1 MNLFEVFIK
10 IGANTSESDKAIK
23 DTGAKTKEL
32 GEKVKSGLKT
42 VAKVSAATMG
52 AMAAGVS
59 KVVKDATA
67 AYADYEQLVGGVE
80 TLFKQS
86 SNTILQY
93 ADNAYKTAGLSA
105 NQYMDTVT
113 SFSASL
119 LQSLGG
125 DTEKAAKQADKAI
138 TDMADN
144 SAKFGTDIQSIQYA
158 YQGFAK
164 QNFTML
170 DNLKLGYGG
179 TKEEM
184 QRLLSDAEK
193 LTGKK
198 FDLSSYSDIVE
209 AIHAVQT
216 EMGITGTTAKEAA
229 TTIQGSVSSAKSAW
243 QNLLVGI
250 ADDNQDFGK
259 LVDNFVESV
268 ATAAGNILPRVEQSL
283 TGIGKLVDELA
294 PVIIAKLPD
303 LVDKVLP
310 GLLNAAVDAVN
321 ALAQSIPNLLTSLL
335 NAVIAFITDDSL
347 PELVAQVIDTATQAV
362 LALANT
368 LSDPASL
375 NAMVESAL
383 DLILALVHGL
393 VDAIPQLIAAVPQ
406 LVGAI
411 TATIITE
418 LPNIIAAAVEIM
430 VALIHGLMEALPQL
444 MAYVPN
450 VIVAITN
457 GLLNNLGT
465 LISGGVRLLLAIAQ
479 GMIQA
484 IPDMVAMIPR
494 IIASIVDTFRSYN
507 WGSIGKNI
515 VAGMKQGVSNAWQ
528 NFKDWFRNLFGDLT
542 NIAKKILG
550 IASPSKV
557 FKKIGQFTTEGLA
570 IGIEQ
575 GGKDAFSAIKDVSQ
589 GVIDNYGASV
599 SSGFGVSVGTAKGVS
614 LTLNIDTFNNYT
626 QEDIKSLAERLSEML
641 ANAAERKA
649 GAYA

>member
-1 MNLFEVFIK
+1 M
-10 IGANTSESDKAIK
+10 
-23 DTGAKTKEL
+23 
-32 GEKVKSGLKT
+32 
-42 VAKVSAATMG
+42 
-52 AMAAGVS
+52 
-59 KVVKDATA
+59 
-67 AYADYEQLVGGVE
+67 
-80 TLFKQS
+80 
-86 SNTILQY
+86 
-93 ADNAYKTAGLSA
+93 
-105 NQYMDTVT
+105 
-113 SFSASL
+113 
-119 LQSLGG
+119 
-125 DTEKAAKQADKAI
+125 
-138 TDMADN
+138 
-144 SAKFGTDIQSIQYA
+144 
-158 YQGFAK
+158 
-164 QNFTML
+164 
-170 DNLKLGYGG
+170 YGG

-184 QRLLSDAEK
+184 ERLLRDAEK

-198 FDLSSYSDIVE
+198 FDISSYSDIVE

-259 LVDNFVESV
+259 LVDNFVDSV

-283 TGIGKLVDELA
+283 TGIVQLVDKLA
-294 PVIIAKLPD
+294 PVLIAKIPD
-303 LVDKVLP
+303 VVNTVLP
-310 GLLNAAVDAVN
+310 GLLDAAA
-321 ALAQSIPNLLTSLL
+321 NLVGS
-335 NAVIAFITDDSL
+335 
-347 PELVAQVIDTATQAV
+347 VIDAIPALISGLLPTLLSALSGIISKLMEAATQAV
-362 LALANT
+362 LALAQT

-375 NAMVESAL
+375 NAMIESAL
-383 DLILALVHGL
+383 NLVLALVHGL
-393 VDAIPQLIAAVPQ
+393 LDAIPQLIAAVPQ

-418 LPNIIAAAVEIM
+418 LPNIMAAAVEIM
-430 VALIHGLMEALPQL
+430 VALIHGLMEALPEL

-450 VIVAITN
+450 VIIAITN

-465 LISGGVRLLLAIAQ
+465 LISGGVHLLLAIAK

-507 WGSIGKNI
+507 WSSIGKNI
-515 VAGMKQGVSNAWQ
+515 VAGMKQGVANAWK
-528 NFKDWFRNLFGDLT
+528 NFREWFKNLFGDLT

-599 SSGFGVSVGTAKGVS
+599 SAGFGVSVGTSSAKGVS

-626 QEDIKSLAERLSEML
+626 QEDIKSLVERLSEML

>member
-1 MNLFEVFIK
+1 M
-10 IGANTSESDKAIK
+10 
-23 DTGAKTKEL
+23 
-32 GEKVKSGLKT
+32 
-42 VAKVSAATMG
+42 
-52 AMAAGVS
+52 
-59 KVVKDATA
+59 
-67 AYADYEQLVGGVE
+67 
-80 TLFKQS
+80 
-86 SNTILQY
+86 
-93 ADNAYKTAGLSA
+93 
-105 NQYMDTVT
+105 
-113 SFSASL
+113 
-119 LQSLGG
+119 
-125 DTEKAAKQADKAI
+125 
-138 TDMADN
+138 
-144 SAKFGTDIQSIQYA
+144 
-158 YQGFAK
+158 
-164 QNFTML
+164 
-170 DNLKLGYGG
+170 YGG

-216 EMGITGTTAKEAA
+216 EMGITGTTAKEAEK
-229 TTIQGSVSSAKSAW
+229 TIQGSLSSAKSAW

-259 LVDNFVESV
+259 LVDNFVDSV

-283 TGIGKLVDELA
+283 TGIVQLVDKLA
-294 PVIIAKLPD
+294 PVLIEKIPD
-303 LVDKVLP
+303 VINKVLP
-310 GLLNAAVDAVN
+310 GLLDAAANLVSSVIDALPALISGLLPTLLSALSGIVSKLMEAGTQAIL
-321 ALAQSIPNLLTSLL
+321 ALAQI
-335 NAVIAFITDDSL
+335 
-347 PELVAQVIDTATQAV
+347 
-362 LALANT
+362 

-375 NAMVESAL
+375 NAMIESAL
-383 DLILALVHGL
+383 DLVLALVHGL
-393 VDAIPQLIAAVPQ
+393 LDAVPQLIAAVPQ
-406 LVGAI
+406 LIGAI

-418 LPNIIAAAVEIM
+418 LPNIIAAAVEIV
-430 VALIHGLMEALPQL
+430 VALIHGLMEALPEL

-450 VIVAITN
+450 LIIAITN

-465 LISGGVRLLLAIAQ
+465 LISGGVQLLLAIAK

-507 WGSIGKNI
+507 WNSIGKNI
-515 VAGMKQGVSNAWQ
+515 VAGMKQGVANAWK
-528 NFKDWFRNLFGDLT
+528 NFREWFRNLFGDLT

-599 SSGFGVSVGTAKGVS
+599 SAGFGVSVGASKGVS

>member
-1 MNLFEVFIK
+1 M
-10 IGANTSESDKAIK
+10 
-23 DTGAKTKEL
+23 
-32 GEKVKSGLKT
+32 
-42 VAKVSAATMG
+42 
-52 AMAAGVS
+52 
-59 KVVKDATA
+59 
-67 AYADYEQLVGGVE
+67 
-80 TLFKQS
+80 
-86 SNTILQY
+86 
-93 ADNAYKTAGLSA
+93 
-105 NQYMDTVT
+105 
-113 SFSASL
+113 
-119 LQSLGG
+119 
-125 DTEKAAKQADKAI
+125 
-138 TDMADN
+138 
-144 SAKFGTDIQSIQYA
+144 
-158 YQGFAK
+158 
-164 QNFTML
+164 
-170 DNLKLGYGG
+170 YGG

-216 EMGITGTTAKEAA
+216 EMGITGTTAKEASA
-229 TTIQGSVSSAKSAW
+229 TIQGSLSSAKSAW

-283 TGIGKLVDELA
+283 TGVVNLVDKLA
-294 PVIIAKLPD
+294 PVLIAKIPD
-303 LVDKVLP
+303 VVNKVLP
-310 GLLNAAVDAVN
+310 GLLDAAA
-321 ALAQSIPNLLTSLL
+321 NLVS
-335 NAVIAFITDDSL
+335 S
-347 PELVAQVIDTATQAV
+347 VIDAIPALISGLLPTLLSALSGIASKLIEAATQAV
-362 LALANT
+362 LALAQT

-375 NAMVESAL
+375 NAMIESAL
-383 DLILALVHGL
+383 ELVLALVHGL
-393 VDAIPQLIAAVPQ
+393 LDAIPQLIAAVPQ

-430 VALIHGLMEALPQL
+430 FALIHGLMEALPEL
-444 MAYVPN
+444 IAYVPN
-450 VIVAITN
+450 LIIAITN

-465 LISGGVRLLLAIAQ
+465 LISGGVQLLLAVAQ

-507 WGSIGKNI
+507 WSSIGKNI
-515 VAGMKQGVSNAWQ
+515 VAGMKQGVANAWK
-528 NFKDWFRNLFGDLT
+528 NFKEWFKNLFGDLT

-599 SSGFGVSVGTAKGVS
+599 SAGFGVSVGASKGVS

-641 ANAAERKA
+641 ANVAERKA

>member
-1 MNLFEVFIK
+1 M
-10 IGANTSESDKAIK
+10 ANI
-23 DTGAKTKEL
+23 
-32 GEKVKSGLKT
+32 
-42 VAKVSAATMG
+42 M
-52 AMAAGVS
+52 
-59 KVVKDATA
+59 
-67 AYADYEQLVGGVE
+67 
-80 TLFKQS
+80 
-86 SNTILQY
+86 
-93 ADNAYKTAGLSA
+93 
-105 NQYMDTVT
+105 
-113 SFSASL
+113 
-119 LQSLGG
+119 
-125 DTEKAAKQADKAI
+125 
-138 TDMADN
+138 
-144 SAKFGTDIQSIQYA
+144 
-158 YQGFAK
+158 
-164 QNFTML
+164 
-170 DNLKLGYGG
+170 YGG

-184 QRLLSDAEK
+184 QRLLKDAEK

-198 FDLSSYSDIVE
+198 YDISSYSDIVE

-216 EMGITGTTAKEAA
+216 EMGITGTTAKEASM
-229 TTIQGSVSSAKSAW
+229 TIQGSVSSAKSAW

-321 ALAQSIPNLLTSLL
+321 AVAQSIPSLLTSLL

-347 PELVAQVIDTATQAV
+347 PELVAQMIDAATQAV
-362 LALANT
+362 LALVKT

-393 VDAIPQLIAAVPQ
+393 LDAIPQLIAAVPQ

-418 LPNIIAAAVEIM
+418 LPNIMAAAVEIM
-430 VALIHGLMEALPQL
+430 VALIHGLMEALPEL

-450 VIVAITN
+450 IIMSITN

-465 LISGGVRLLLAIAQ
+465 LISGGVQLLLAVAK

-507 WGSIGKNI
+507 WSSIGKNI
-515 VAGMKQGVSNAWQ
+515 VAGMKQGVANAWK
-528 NFKDWFRNLFGDLT
+528 NFREWFKNLFGDLT
-542 NIAKKILG
+542 YIAKKILG

-557 FKKIGQFTTEGLA
+557 FKKIGKFTTEGLA

-575 GGKDAFSAIKDVSQ
+575 GGKDAFSAIRDVSQ

-599 SSGFGVSVGTAKGVS
+599 SAGFGVSVGATRGVS

>member
-1 MNLFEVFIK
+1 M
-10 IGANTSESDKAIK
+10 
-23 DTGAKTKEL
+23 
-32 GEKVKSGLKT
+32 
-42 VAKVSAATMG
+42 
-52 AMAAGVS
+52 
-59 KVVKDATA
+59 
-67 AYADYEQLVGGVE
+67 
-80 TLFKQS
+80 
-86 SNTILQY
+86 
-93 ADNAYKTAGLSA
+93 
-105 NQYMDTVT
+105 
-113 SFSASL
+113 
-119 LQSLGG
+119 
-125 DTEKAAKQADKAI
+125 
-138 TDMADN
+138 
-144 SAKFGTDIQSIQYA
+144 
-158 YQGFAK
+158 
-164 QNFTML
+164 
-170 DNLKLGYGG
+170 YGG

-184 QRLLSDAEK
+184 QRLLKDAEK

-216 EMGITGTTAKEAA
+216 EMGITGTTAKEAS

-259 LVDNFVESV
+259 LVDNFVGSV

-283 TGIGKLVDELA
+283 TGIVKLVDELA
-294 PVIIAKLPD
+294 PVLIAKLPD
-303 LVDKVLP
+303 VVNKVLP
-310 GLLNAAVDAVN
+310 GLLDAAA
-321 ALAQSIPNLLTSLL
+321 NLVGS
-335 NAVIAFITDDSL
+335 
-347 PELVAQVIDTATQAV
+347 VIDAIPALISGLLPTLLSALSSVTEKLLDSAVQAV
-362 LALANT
+362 LAIAQT

-375 NAMVESAL
+375 NAMIESAL
-383 DLILALVHGL
+383 DLVLALVNGL
-393 VDAIPQLIAAVPQ
+393 MDAIPQLIAAVPQ

-418 LPNIIAAAVEIM
+418 LPNIMAAAVEIM

-450 VIVAITN
+450 LIIAITN

-465 LISGGVRLLLAIAQ
+465 LISGGVQLLLAIAK

-507 WGSIGKNI
+507 WSSIGKNI
-515 VAGMKQGVSNAWQ
+515 VAGMKQGVANAWK
-528 NFKDWFRNLFGDLT
+528 NFREWFKNLFGDLT

-599 SSGFGVSVGTAKGVS
+599 SAGFGVSVGASASKGVS

>member
-1 MNLFEVFIK
+1 
-10 IGANTSESDKAIK
+10 
-23 DTGAKTKEL
+23 
-32 GEKVKSGLKT
+32 
-42 VAKVSAATMG
+42 
-52 AMAAGVS
+52 
-59 KVVKDATA
+59 
-67 AYADYEQLVGGVE
+67 
-80 TLFKQS
+80 
-86 SNTILQY
+86 
-93 ADNAYKTAGLSA
+93 
-105 NQYMDTVT
+105 
-113 SFSASL
+113 
-119 LQSLGG
+119 
-125 DTEKAAKQADKAI
+125 
-138 TDMADN
+138 
-144 SAKFGTDIQSIQYA
+144 
-158 YQGFAK
+158 
-164 QNFTML
+164 
-170 DNLKLGYGG
+170 
-179 TKEEM
+179 M

-216 EMGITGTTAKEAA
+216 EMSITGTTAKEAA

-259 LVDNFVESV
+259 LVDNFVDSV

-283 TGIGKLVDELA
+283 TGIVQLVDKLA

-303 LVDKVLP
+303 VVNKVLP
-310 GLLNAAVDAVN
+310 GLFDAA
-321 ALAQSIPNLLTSLL
+321 SNLLSG
-335 NAVIAFITDDSL
+335 
-347 PELVAQVIDTATQAV
+347 VIDVLPALINGIIPPLLSALSSVTEKLLESAVQAV
-362 LALANT
+362 LAIAQT

-375 NAMVESAL
+375 NAMIESAL
-383 DLILALVHGL
+383 NLVLALVQGL
-393 VDAIPQLIAAVPQ
+393 MDAIPQLIAAVPQ

-418 LPNIIAAAVEIM
+418 LPNIIAAAVEIV
-430 VALIHGLMEALPQL
+430 VALIHGLMEALPEL

-450 VIVAITN
+450 LIIAITN

-465 LISGGVRLLLAIAQ
+465 LISGGVQLLLAIAK

-507 WGSIGKNI
+507 WSSIGKNI
-515 VAGMKQGVSNAWQ
+515 VAGMKQGVANAWK
-528 NFKDWFRNLFGDLT
+528 NFREWFKNLFGDLT

-557 FKKIGQFTTEGLA
+557 FKKIGLFTTEGLA

-599 SSGFGVSVGTAKGVS
+599 SSGFGVSVGTSASKGVS

>member
-1 MNLFEVFIK
+1 M
-10 IGANTSESDKAIK
+10 
-23 DTGAKTKEL
+23 
-32 GEKVKSGLKT
+32 
-42 VAKVSAATMG
+42 
-52 AMAAGVS
+52 
-59 KVVKDATA
+59 
-67 AYADYEQLVGGVE
+67 
-80 TLFKQS
+80 
-86 SNTILQY
+86 
-93 ADNAYKTAGLSA
+93 
-105 NQYMDTVT
+105 
-113 SFSASL
+113 
-119 LQSLGG
+119 
-125 DTEKAAKQADKAI
+125 
-138 TDMADN
+138 
-144 SAKFGTDIQSIQYA
+144 
-158 YQGFAK
+158 
-164 QNFTML
+164 
-170 DNLKLGYGG
+170 YGG

-216 EMGITGTTAKEAA
+216 EMGITGTTAKEAS

-283 TGIGKLVDELA
+283 TGIVKLVDKLA
-294 PVIIAKLPD
+294 PVIIEKLPD
-303 LVDKVLP
+303 LINKVLP
-310 GLLNAAVDAVN
+310 GLLDAAA
-321 ALAQSIPNLLTSLL
+321 NLVGS
-335 NAVIAFITDDSL
+335 
-347 PELVAQVIDTATQAV
+347 VIDAIPALISGLLPTLLSALSGIVSKLMEAGTQAV
-362 LALANT
+362 LALAQT

-375 NAMVESAL
+375 NAMIESAL
-383 DLILALVHGL
+383 DLVLALVHGL
-393 VDAIPQLIAAVPQ
+393 MDAIPQLIAAAPQ

-418 LPNIIAAAVEIM
+418 LPNIMAAAVEIM

-450 VIVAITN
+450 LIIAITN

-465 LISGGVRLLLAIAQ
+465 LISGGVQLLLAVAQ

-507 WGSIGKNI
+507 WSSIGKNI
-515 VAGMKQGVSNAWQ
+515 VAGMKQGVANAWK
-528 NFKDWFRNLFGDLT
+528 NFREWFKNLFGDLT

-599 SSGFGVSVGTAKGVS
+599 SAGFGVSVGTSSAKGVS

>member
-10 IGANTSESDKAIK
+10 IGADTSESDKAIK

-52 AMAAGVS
+52 TMAAGVA

-86 SNTILQY
+86 SDTVLQY

-105 NQYMDTVT
+105 NQYMETVT

-125 DTEKAAKQADKAI
+125 DTAKAAKQADKAI

-144 SAKFGTDIQSIQYA
+144 SNKLGTDIQSIQYA

-283 TGIGKLVDELA
+283 TGIVKLVDKLA
-294 PVIIAKLPD
+294 PVLIAKLPE
-303 LVDKVLP
+303 VINTVLP
-310 GLLNAAVDAVN
+310 GLLDAAA
-321 ALAQSIPNLLTSLL
+321 NLVGS
-335 NAVIAFITDDSL
+335 
-347 PELVAQVIDTATQAV
+347 VIDALPALISGLLPTLLSALSSVTEKLLESAVQAV
-362 LALANT
+362 LAIAQT

-375 NAMVESAL
+375 NAMIESAL
-383 DLILALVHGL
+383 DLVLALVHGL
-393 VDAIPQLIAAVPQ
+393 LDAIPQLIAAVPQ

-418 LPNIIAAAVEIM
+418 LPNIMAAAVEIM
-430 VALIHGLMEALPQL
+430 VALIHGLMEALPEL

-450 VIVAITN
+450 IIISITN

-465 LISGGVRLLLAIAQ
+465 LISGGVQLLLAIAK

-507 WGSIGKNI
+507 WSSIGKNI
-515 VAGMKQGVSNAWQ
+515 VAGMKQGVANAWK
-528 NFKDWFRNLFGDLT
+528 NFREWFKNLFGDLT

-599 SSGFGVSVGTAKGVS
+599 SAGFGVSVGASKGVS

>member
-1 MNLFEVFIK
+1 M
-10 IGANTSESDKAIK
+10 
-23 DTGAKTKEL
+23 
-32 GEKVKSGLKT
+32 
-42 VAKVSAATMG
+42 
-52 AMAAGVS
+52 
-59 KVVKDATA
+59 
-67 AYADYEQLVGGVE
+67 
-80 TLFKQS
+80 
-86 SNTILQY
+86 
-93 ADNAYKTAGLSA
+93 
-105 NQYMDTVT
+105 
-113 SFSASL
+113 
-119 LQSLGG
+119 
-125 DTEKAAKQADKAI
+125 
-138 TDMADN
+138 
-144 SAKFGTDIQSIQYA
+144 
-158 YQGFAK
+158 
-164 QNFTML
+164 
-170 DNLKLGYGG
+170 KLGYGG

-216 EMGITGTTAKEAA
+216 EMGITGTTAKEAS

-283 TGIGKLVDELA
+283 TGIVKLVDKLA
-294 PVIIAKLPD
+294 PVLIAKLPD
-303 LVDKVLP
+303 VINTVLP
-310 GLLNAAVDAVN
+310 GLLDAAA
-321 ALAQSIPNLLTSLL
+321 NLVS
-335 NAVIAFITDDSL
+335 S
-347 PELVAQVIDTATQAV
+347 VIDALPALISGLLPTLLSALSGIASKLMEAATQAV
-362 LALANT
+362 LALAQT

-375 NAMVESAL
+375 NAMIESAL
-383 DLILALVHGL
+383 DLVLALVHGL
-393 VDAIPQLIAAVPQ
+393 LYAIPQLIAAVPQ

-450 VIVAITN
+450 VIIAITN

-465 LISGGVRLLLAIAQ
+465 LISGGVQLLLAIAK

-484 IPDMVAMIPR
+484 IPDMVAMIPKV
-494 IIASIVDTFRSYN
+494 IASIVDTFRSYN
-507 WGSIGKNI
+507 WSSIGKNI
-515 VAGMKQGVSNAWQ
+515 VAGMKQGVANAWK
-528 NFKDWFRNLFGDLT
+528 NFREWFKNLFGDLT

-599 SSGFGVSVGTAKGVS
+599 SSGFGVSVGTSKGVS

>member
-10 IGANTSESDKAIK
+10 IGADTSESDKAIK

-52 AMAAGVS
+52 TMAAGVA

-86 SNTILQY
+86 SDTVLQY

-105 NQYMDTVT
+105 NQYMETVT

-125 DTEKAAKQADKAI
+125 DTAKAAKQADKAI

-144 SAKFGTDIQSIQYA
+144 ANKMGTDIQSIQYA

-283 TGIGKLVDELA
+283 TGIVKLVDKLA
-294 PVIIAKLPD
+294 PVLIAKLPE
-303 LVDKVLP
+303 VINTVLP
-310 GLLNAAVDAVN
+310 GLLDAAA
-321 ALAQSIPNLLTSLL
+321 NLVGS
-335 NAVIAFITDDSL
+335 
-347 PELVAQVIDTATQAV
+347 VIDALPALISGLLPTLLSALSSVTEKLLESAVQAV
-362 LALANT
+362 LAIAQT

-375 NAMVESAL
+375 NAMIESAL
-383 DLILALVHGL
+383 DLVLALVHGL
-393 VDAIPQLIAAVPQ
+393 LDAIPQLIAAVPQ

-418 LPNIIAAAVEIM
+418 LPNIMAAAVEIM
-430 VALIHGLMEALPQL
+430 VALIHGLMEALPEL

-450 VIVAITN
+450 IIISITN

-465 LISGGVRLLLAIAQ
+465 LISGGVQLLLAIAK

-507 WGSIGKNI
+507 WSSIGKNI
-515 VAGMKQGVSNAWQ
+515 VAGMKQGVANAWK
-528 NFKDWFRNLFGDLT
+528 NFREWFKNLFGDLT

-599 SSGFGVSVGTAKGVS
+599 SAGFGVSVGASKGVS

>member
-1 MNLFEVFIK
+1 M
-10 IGANTSESDKAIK
+10 
-23 DTGAKTKEL
+23 
-32 GEKVKSGLKT
+32 
-42 VAKVSAATMG
+42 
-52 AMAAGVS
+52 
-59 KVVKDATA
+59 
-67 AYADYEQLVGGVE
+67 
-80 TLFKQS
+80 
-86 SNTILQY
+86 
-93 ADNAYKTAGLSA
+93 
-105 NQYMDTVT
+105 
-113 SFSASL
+113 
-119 LQSLGG
+119 
-125 DTEKAAKQADKAI
+125 
-138 TDMADN
+138 
-144 SAKFGTDIQSIQYA
+144 GTDIQSIQYA

-170 DNLKLGYGG
+170 DNLKLGFGG

-184 QRLLSDAEK
+184 QRLLSEAEK

-198 FDLSSYSDIVE
+198 FDISSYSDIVE

-259 LVDNFVESV
+259 LVDNFVDSV

-283 TGIGKLVDELA
+283 TGIVQLVDKLA
-294 PVIIAKLPD
+294 PVLIAKLPD
-303 LVDKVLP
+303 VINKVLP
-310 GLLNAAVDAVN
+310 GLLDAAA
-321 ALAQSIPNLLTSLL
+321 NLVS
-335 NAVIAFITDDSL
+335 S
-347 PELVAQVIDTATQAV
+347 VIDALPALISGLLPTLLSALSGIVSKLMEAATQAV
-362 LALANT
+362 LALAQT

-375 NAMVESAL
+375 NAMIESAL
-383 DLILALVHGL
+383 DLVLALVHGL
-393 VDAIPQLIAAVPQ
+393 LDAVPQLIAAVPQ

-418 LPNIIAAAVEIM
+418 LPNIMAAAVEIM
-430 VALIHGLMEALPQL
+430 VALIHGLMEALPEL

-450 VIVAITN
+450 VIIAITN

-465 LISGGVRLLLAIAQ
+465 LISGGVQLLLAIAK

-507 WGSIGKNI
+507 WSSIGKNI
-515 VAGMKQGVSNAWQ
+515 VAGMKQGVANAWK
-528 NFKDWFRNLFGDLT
+528 NFREWFRNLFGDLT

-599 SSGFGVSVGTAKGVS
+599 SAGFGVSVGASKGVS

>member
-1 MNLFEVFIK
+1 M
-10 IGANTSESDKAIK
+10 
-23 DTGAKTKEL
+23 
-32 GEKVKSGLKT
+32 
-42 VAKVSAATMG
+42 
-52 AMAAGVS
+52 
-59 KVVKDATA
+59 
-67 AYADYEQLVGGVE
+67 
-80 TLFKQS
+80 
-86 SNTILQY
+86 
-93 ADNAYKTAGLSA
+93 
-105 NQYMDTVT
+105 
-113 SFSASL
+113 
-119 LQSLGG
+119 
-125 DTEKAAKQADKAI
+125 
-138 TDMADN
+138 
-144 SAKFGTDIQSIQYA
+144 GTDIQSIQYA

-216 EMGITGTTAKEAA
+216 EMGITGTTANEAA

-283 TGIGKLVDELA
+283 TGIVKLVDELA
-294 PVIIAKLPD
+294 PVLIAKLPD
-303 LVDKVLP
+303 VINKVLP
-310 GLLNAAVDAVN
+310 GLLDAAA
-321 ALAQSIPNLLTSLL
+321 NLVGS
-335 NAVIAFITDDSL
+335 
-347 PELVAQVIDTATQAV
+347 VIDALPALISGLLPTLLSALSGIVSKLTEAATQAV
-362 LALANT
+362 LALAQT

-375 NAMVESAL
+375 NAMIESAL
-383 DLILALVHGL
+383 DLVLALVHGL
-393 VDAIPQLIAAVPQ
+393 LDAIPQLIAAVPQ

-430 VALIHGLMEALPQL
+430 VALIHGLMEALPEL

-450 VIVAITN
+450 IIISITN

-465 LISGGVRLLLAIAQ
+465 LISGGVQLLLSIAQ

-507 WGSIGKNI
+507 WSSIGKNI
-515 VAGMKQGVSNAWQ
+515 VAGMKQGVANAWK
-528 NFKDWFRNLFGDLT
+528 NFREWFKNLFGDLT

-599 SSGFGVSVGTAKGVS
+599 SAGFGVSVGASKGVS

>member
-1 MNLFEVFIK
+1 M
-10 IGANTSESDKAIK
+10 ANI
-23 DTGAKTKEL
+23 
-32 GEKVKSGLKT
+32 
-42 VAKVSAATMG
+42 M
-52 AMAAGVS
+52 
-59 KVVKDATA
+59 
-67 AYADYEQLVGGVE
+67 
-80 TLFKQS
+80 
-86 SNTILQY
+86 
-93 ADNAYKTAGLSA
+93 
-105 NQYMDTVT
+105 
-113 SFSASL
+113 
-119 LQSLGG
+119 
-125 DTEKAAKQADKAI
+125 
-138 TDMADN
+138 
-144 SAKFGTDIQSIQYA
+144 
-158 YQGFAK
+158 
-164 QNFTML
+164 
-170 DNLKLGYGG
+170 YGG

-198 FDLSSYSDIVE
+198 FDISSYSDIVE

-283 TGIGKLVDELA
+283 TGIVKLVDELA
-294 PVIIAKLPD
+294 PVLIAKIPD
-303 LVDKVLP
+303 VVNQVLP
-310 GLLNAAVDAVN
+310 GLLDAAANLVSSVIYALPALISGLLPTLLSALSSVTEKLLESAV
-321 ALAQSIPNLLTSLL
+321 
-335 NAVIAFITDDSL
+335 
-347 PELVAQVIDTATQAV
+347 QAV
-362 LALANT
+362 LAIAET

-375 NAMVESAL
+375 NAMIESAL
-383 DLILALVHGL
+383 DLVLALVHGL
-393 VDAIPQLIAAVPQ
+393 LDAIPQLIAAVPQ

-418 LPNIIAAAVEIM
+418 LPNIMAAAVEIM
-430 VALIHGLMEALPQL
+430 VALIHGLMEALPEL

-450 VIVAITN
+450 LIIAITN

-465 LISGGVRLLLAIAQ
+465 LISGGVQLLLAVAQ

-507 WGSIGKNI
+507 WSSIGKNI
-515 VAGMKQGVSNAWQ
+515 VAGMKQGVANAWK
-528 NFKDWFRNLFGDLT
+528 NFREWFRNLFGDLT

-599 SSGFGVSVGTAKGVS
+599 SSGFGVSVGTSSAKGVS

>member
-1 MNLFEVFIK
+1 M
-10 IGANTSESDKAIK
+10 
-23 DTGAKTKEL
+23 
-32 GEKVKSGLKT
+32 
-42 VAKVSAATMG
+42 
-52 AMAAGVS
+52 
-59 KVVKDATA
+59 
-67 AYADYEQLVGGVE
+67 
-80 TLFKQS
+80 
-86 SNTILQY
+86 
-93 ADNAYKTAGLSA
+93 
-105 NQYMDTVT
+105 
-113 SFSASL
+113 
-119 LQSLGG
+119 
-125 DTEKAAKQADKAI
+125 
-138 TDMADN
+138 
-144 SAKFGTDIQSIQYA
+144 
-158 YQGFAK
+158 
-164 QNFTML
+164 
-170 DNLKLGYGG
+170 KLGFGG

-184 QRLLSDAEK
+184 QRLLSEAEK

-198 FDLSSYSDIVE
+198 FDISSYSDIVE

-229 TTIQGSVSSAKSAW
+229 TTIQGSLSSAKASW

-268 ATAAGNILPRVEQSL
+268 ATAAGNIIPRVEQSL
-283 TGIGKLVDELA
+283 TGVVNLVDKLA

-303 LVDKVLP
+303 VVNKVLP
-310 GLLNAAVDAVN
+310 GLLDAA
-321 ALAQSIPNLLTSLL
+321 SNLLSG
-335 NAVIAFITDDSL
+335 
-347 PELVAQVIDTATQAV
+347 VIDVLPALINGIIPPLLSALSSVTEKLLESAVQAV
-362 LALANT
+362 LAIAQT

-375 NAMVESAL
+375 NAMIESAL
-383 DLILALVHGL
+383 DLVLALVHGL
-393 VDAIPQLIAAVPQ
+393 LDAIPQLIGAVPQ

-430 VALIHGLMEALPQL
+430 VALIHGLMQALPQL

-450 VIVAITN
+450 IIMSITN

-465 LISGGVRLLLAIAQ
+465 LISGGVQLLLAVAK

-484 IPDMVAMIPR
+484 IPDMVAMIPKV
-494 IIASIVDTFRSYN
+494 IASIVDTFSSYN
-507 WGSIGKNI
+507 WSSIGKNI
-515 VAGMKQGVSNAWQ
+515 VAGMKQGISKAWQ
-528 NFKDWFRNLFGDLT
+528 NFTDWFKNLFGDLT
-542 NIAKKILG
+542 SIAKEILG
-550 IASPSKV
+550 IASPSKA

-575 GGKDAFSAIKDVSQ
+575 GGKDAFAAIKDVSQ

-599 SSGFGVSVGTAKGVS
+599 TAGFGVSVGTAKGVS

-641 ANAAERKA
+641 ANAAERKV

>member
-1 MNLFEVFIK
+1 M
-10 IGANTSESDKAIK
+10 
-23 DTGAKTKEL
+23 
-32 GEKVKSGLKT
+32 
-42 VAKVSAATMG
+42 
-52 AMAAGVS
+52 
-59 KVVKDATA
+59 
-67 AYADYEQLVGGVE
+67 
-80 TLFKQS
+80 
-86 SNTILQY
+86 
-93 ADNAYKTAGLSA
+93 
-105 NQYMDTVT
+105 
-113 SFSASL
+113 
-119 LQSLGG
+119 
-125 DTEKAAKQADKAI
+125 
-138 TDMADN
+138 
-144 SAKFGTDIQSIQYA
+144 
-158 YQGFAK
+158 
-164 QNFTML
+164 
-170 DNLKLGYGG
+170 YGG

-184 QRLLSDAEK
+184 QRLLKDAEK

-216 EMGITGTTAKEAA
+216 EMGITGTTAKEAS

-259 LVDNFVESV
+259 LVDNFVDSV

-283 TGIGKLVDELA
+283 TGIVKLVDKLA
-294 PVIIAKLPD
+294 PVLIAKLPD
-303 LVDKVLP
+303 VINKVLP
-310 GLLNAAVDAVN
+310 GLLDAAA
-321 ALAQSIPNLLTSLL
+321 NL
-335 NAVIAFITDDSL
+335 VGR
-347 PELVAQVIDTATQAV
+347 VIDAIPALISGLLPTLLSALSSVTEKLLESAVQAV
-362 LALANT
+362 LAIAQT

-375 NAMVESAL
+375 NAMIESAL
-383 DLILALVHGL
+383 DLVLALVHGL
-393 VDAIPQLIAAVPQ
+393 LDAIPQLIAAVPQ

-430 VALIHGLMEALPQL
+430 VALIHGLMEALPEL

-450 VIVAITN
+450 IIIAVTN

-465 LISGGVRLLLAIAQ
+465 LISGGVQLLLAIAK

-507 WGSIGKNI
+507 WSSIGKNI
-515 VAGMKQGVSNAWQ
+515 VAGMKQGVANAWK
-528 NFKDWFRNLFGDLT
+528 NFREWFKNLFGDLT

-599 SSGFGVSVGTAKGVS
+599 SSGFGVSVGTSASRGVS

>member
-1 MNLFEVFIK
+1 M
-10 IGANTSESDKAIK
+10 
-23 DTGAKTKEL
+23 
-32 GEKVKSGLKT
+32 
-42 VAKVSAATMG
+42 
-52 AMAAGVS
+52 
-59 KVVKDATA
+59 
-67 AYADYEQLVGGVE
+67 
-80 TLFKQS
+80 
-86 SNTILQY
+86 
-93 ADNAYKTAGLSA
+93 
-105 NQYMDTVT
+105 
-113 SFSASL
+113 
-119 LQSLGG
+119 
-125 DTEKAAKQADKAI
+125 
-138 TDMADN
+138 
-144 SAKFGTDIQSIQYA
+144 
-158 YQGFAK
+158 
-164 QNFTML
+164 
-170 DNLKLGYGG
+170 YGG

-198 FDLSSYSDIVE
+198 FDISSYSDIVE

-259 LVDNFVESV
+259 LVDNFVDSV
-268 ATAAGNILPRVEQSL
+268 VIAAGNILPRVEQSL
-283 TGIGKLVDELA
+283 TGIVKLVDKLA
-294 PVIIAKLPD
+294 PVLIAKLPD
-303 LVDKVLP
+303 VINKVLP
-310 GLLNAAVDAVN
+310 GLLDAAA
-321 ALAQSIPNLLTSLL
+321 NLVGS
-335 NAVIAFITDDSL
+335 
-347 PELVAQVIDTATQAV
+347 VIDALPALISGLLPTLLSALSSVTEKLMESAVQAV
-362 LALANT
+362 LAIAQT

-375 NAMVESAL
+375 NAMIESAL
-383 DLILALVHGL
+383 DLVLALVHGL
-393 VDAIPQLIAAVPQ
+393 MDAIPQLIAAVPQ

-418 LPNIIAAAVEIM
+418 LPNIMAAAVEIM
-430 VALIHGLMEALPQL
+430 VALIHGLMEALPEL

-450 VIVAITN
+450 LIIAITN
-457 GLLNNLGT
+457 GLINNLGT
-465 LISGGVRLLLAIAQ
+465 LISGGVQLLLAVAQ

-507 WGSIGKNI
+507 WSSIGKNI
-515 VAGMKQGVSNAWQ
+515 VAGMKQGVANAWK
-528 NFKDWFRNLFGDLT
+528 NFREWFKNLFGDLT

-557 FKKIGQFTTEGLA
+557 FKKIGRFTTEGLA

-575 GGKDAFSAIKDVSQ
+575 GGKDAFSAIKDVSR

-599 SSGFGVSVGTAKGVS
+599 SAGFGVSVGTSKGTKGVS

>member
-10 IGANTSESDKAIK
+10 IGADTSESDKAIK

-52 AMAAGVS
+52 TMAAGVA

-86 SNTILQY
+86 SDTVLQY

-105 NQYMDTVT
+105 NQYMETVT

-144 SAKFGTDIQSIQYA
+144 SAKFGTDIQSLQYA

-164 QNFTML
+164 QNYTML
-170 DNLKLGYGG
+170 DNLKIGYGG

-216 EMGITGTTAKEAA
+216 EMGITGTTAKEAEK
-229 TTIQGSVSSAKSAW
+229 TIQGSLSSAKSAW

-259 LVDNFVESV
+259 LVDNFVDSV

-283 TGIGKLVDELA
+283 TGVVNLVDKLA
-294 PVIIAKLPD
+294 PVLIEKIPD
-303 LVDKVLP
+303 VVNTVLP
-310 GLLNAAVDAVN
+310 GLLDAAANLVSSVIDALPALISGLLPTLLSALSGIVSKLMEAATQAIL
-321 ALAQSIPNLLTSLL
+321 ALAQI
-335 NAVIAFITDDSL
+335 
-347 PELVAQVIDTATQAV
+347 
-362 LALANT
+362 

-375 NAMVESAL
+375 NAMIESAL
-383 DLILALVHGL
+383 DLVLAFVHGL
-393 VDAIPQLIAAVPQ
+393 YDALPQIIAAAPR

-411 TATIITE
+411 VTTIITE
-418 LPNIIAAAVEIM
+418 LPNIIAAAVEI
-430 VALIHGLMEALPQL
+430 VFAIIHGLMESLPEL

-450 VIVAITN
+450 LIIAITN

-465 LISGGVRLLLAIAQ
+465 LISGGVQLLLAIAQ

-507 WGSIGKNI
+507 WSSIGKNI
-515 VAGMKQGVSNAWQ
+515 VAGMKQGVANAWK
-528 NFKDWFRNLFGDLT
+528 NFKEWFKNLFGDLT

-599 SSGFGVSVGTAKGVS
+599 SAGFGVSVGASKGVS

>member
-1 MNLFEVFIK
+1 M
-10 IGANTSESDKAIK
+10 
-23 DTGAKTKEL
+23 
-32 GEKVKSGLKT
+32 
-42 VAKVSAATMG
+42 
-52 AMAAGVS
+52 
-59 KVVKDATA
+59 
-67 AYADYEQLVGGVE
+67 
-80 TLFKQS
+80 
-86 SNTILQY
+86 
-93 ADNAYKTAGLSA
+93 
-105 NQYMDTVT
+105 
-113 SFSASL
+113 
-119 LQSLGG
+119 
-125 DTEKAAKQADKAI
+125 
-138 TDMADN
+138 
-144 SAKFGTDIQSIQYA
+144 
-158 YQGFAK
+158 
-164 QNFTML
+164 
-170 DNLKLGYGG
+170 YGG

-184 QRLLSDAEK
+184 QRLLKDAEK

-216 EMGITGTTAKEAA
+216 EMGITGTTAKEAS

-259 LVDNFVESV
+259 LVDNFVDSV

-283 TGIGKLVDELA
+283 TGIVKLVDKLA
-294 PVIIAKLPD
+294 PVLIAKLPD
-303 LVDKVLP
+303 VINTVLP
-310 GLLNAAVDAVN
+310 GLLDAAA
-321 ALAQSIPNLLTSLL
+321 NLVGS
-335 NAVIAFITDDSL
+335 
-347 PELVAQVIDTATQAV
+347 VIDALPALISGLLPTLLSALSSVTEKLLESAVQAV
-362 LALANT
+362 LAIAQT

-375 NAMVESAL
+375 NAMIESAL
-383 DLILALVHGL
+383 NLVLALVHGL
-393 VDAIPQLIAAVPQ
+393 MDSIPQLIAAVPQ

-450 VIVAITN
+450 IIIAVTN

-465 LISGGVRLLLAIAQ
+465 LISGGVQLLLAIAK

-507 WGSIGKNI
+507 WSSIGKNI
-515 VAGMKQGVSNAWQ
+515 VAGMKQGVANAWK
-528 NFKDWFRNLFGDLT
+528 NFREWFKNLFGDLT

-599 SSGFGVSVGTAKGVS
+599 SSGFGVSVGAAKGVS

>member
-1 MNLFEVFIK
+1 M
-10 IGANTSESDKAIK
+10 ANI
-23 DTGAKTKEL
+23 
-32 GEKVKSGLKT
+32 
-42 VAKVSAATMG
+42 M
-52 AMAAGVS
+52 
-59 KVVKDATA
+59 
-67 AYADYEQLVGGVE
+67 
-80 TLFKQS
+80 
-86 SNTILQY
+86 
-93 ADNAYKTAGLSA
+93 
-105 NQYMDTVT
+105 
-113 SFSASL
+113 
-119 LQSLGG
+119 
-125 DTEKAAKQADKAI
+125 
-138 TDMADN
+138 
-144 SAKFGTDIQSIQYA
+144 
-158 YQGFAK
+158 
-164 QNFTML
+164 
-170 DNLKLGYGG
+170 YGG

-216 EMGITGTTAKEAA
+216 EMGITGTTAKEAS

-283 TGIGKLVDELA
+283 TGIVKLVDKLA
-294 PVIIAKLPD
+294 PVIIEKLPD
-303 LVDKVLP
+303 LINKVLP
-310 GLLNAAVDAVN
+310 GLLDAAA
-321 ALAQSIPNLLTSLL
+321 NLVGS
-335 NAVIAFITDDSL
+335 
-347 PELVAQVIDTATQAV
+347 VIDAIPALISGLLPTLLSALSGIVSKLMEAGTQAV
-362 LALANT
+362 LALAQT

-375 NAMVESAL
+375 NAMIESAL
-383 DLILALVHGL
+383 DLVLALVHGL
-393 VDAIPQLIAAVPQ
+393 MDAIPQLIAAAPQ

-418 LPNIIAAAVEIM
+418 LPNIMAAAVEIM

-450 VIVAITN
+450 LIIAITN

-465 LISGGVRLLLAIAQ
+465 LISGGVQLLLAVAQ

-507 WGSIGKNI
+507 WSSIGKNI
-515 VAGMKQGVSNAWQ
+515 VAGMKQGVANAWK
-528 NFKDWFRNLFGDLT
+528 NFREWFKNLFGDLT

-599 SSGFGVSVGTAKGVS
+599 SAGFGVSVGTSSAKGVS

>member
-1 MNLFEVFIK
+1 M
-10 IGANTSESDKAIK
+10 
-23 DTGAKTKEL
+23 
-32 GEKVKSGLKT
+32 
-42 VAKVSAATMG
+42 
-52 AMAAGVS
+52 
-59 KVVKDATA
+59 
-67 AYADYEQLVGGVE
+67 
-80 TLFKQS
+80 
-86 SNTILQY
+86 
-93 ADNAYKTAGLSA
+93 
-105 NQYMDTVT
+105 
-113 SFSASL
+113 
-119 LQSLGG
+119 
-125 DTEKAAKQADKAI
+125 
-138 TDMADN
+138 
-144 SAKFGTDIQSIQYA
+144 
-158 YQGFAK
+158 
-164 QNFTML
+164 
-170 DNLKLGYGG
+170 YGG

-198 FDLSSYSDIVE
+198 FDISSYSDIVE

-216 EMGITGTTAKEAA
+216 EMGITGTTAKEAS

-259 LVDNFVESV
+259 LVDNFVDSV

-283 TGIGKLVDELA
+283 TGIVKLVDELA
-294 PVIIAKLPD
+294 PVLIAKLPD
-303 LVDKVLP
+303 VINKVLP
-310 GLLNAAVDAVN
+310 GLLDAAANLVGSVIDAIPALISGLLPTLLSALSGIVSKLMEAGTQAIL
-321 ALAQSIPNLLTSLL
+321 ALAQ
-335 NAVIAFITDDSL
+335 A
-347 PELVAQVIDTATQAV
+347 
-362 LALANT
+362 

-375 NAMVESAL
+375 NAMIESAL
-383 DLILALVHGL
+383 DLVLALVHGL
-393 VDAIPQLIAAVPQ
+393 MDAIPQLIAAAPQ

-418 LPNIIAAAVEIM
+418 LPNIIAAAVEIV

-450 VIVAITN
+450 LIIAITN

-484 IPDMVAMIPR
+484 TPDMVAMIPR

-507 WGSIGKNI
+507 WSSIGKNI
-515 VAGMKQGVSNAWQ
+515 VAGMKQGVANAWK
-528 NFKDWFRNLFGDLT
+528 NFREWFRNLFGDLT

-599 SSGFGVSVGTAKGVS
+599 SAGFGVSVGTSSAKGVS

>member
-1 MNLFEVFIK
+1 M
-10 IGANTSESDKAIK
+10 
-23 DTGAKTKEL
+23 
-32 GEKVKSGLKT
+32 
-42 VAKVSAATMG
+42 
-52 AMAAGVS
+52 
-59 KVVKDATA
+59 
-67 AYADYEQLVGGVE
+67 
-80 TLFKQS
+80 
-86 SNTILQY
+86 
-93 ADNAYKTAGLSA
+93 
-105 NQYMDTVT
+105 
-113 SFSASL
+113 
-119 LQSLGG
+119 
-125 DTEKAAKQADKAI
+125 
-138 TDMADN
+138 
-144 SAKFGTDIQSIQYA
+144 
-158 YQGFAK
+158 
-164 QNFTML
+164 
-170 DNLKLGYGG
+170 YGG

-216 EMGITGTTAKEAA
+216 EMGITGTTAKEAS

-259 LVDNFVESV
+259 LVDNFVDSV

-283 TGIGKLVDELA
+283 TGIVQLVDKLA

-303 LVDKVLP
+303 VVNKVLP
-310 GLLNAAVDAVN
+310 GLLDAAA
-321 ALAQSIPNLLTSLL
+321 NLVGS
-335 NAVIAFITDDSL
+335 
-347 PELVAQVIDTATQAV
+347 VIDALPALISGLLPTLLSALSGIASKLMEAATQAV
-362 LALANT
+362 LALAQT

-375 NAMVESAL
+375 NAMIESAL
-383 DLILALVHGL
+383 DLVLALVHGL
-393 VDAIPQLIAAVPQ
+393 MDAIPQLIAAVPQ

-418 LPNIIAAAVEIM
+418 LPNIMAAAVEIM

-450 VIVAITN
+450 LIIAITN

-465 LISGGVRLLLAIAQ
+465 LISGGIQLLLAIAQ

-507 WGSIGKNI
+507 WSSIGKNI
-515 VAGMKQGVSNAWQ
+515 VAGMKQGVANAWK
-528 NFKDWFRNLFGDLT
+528 NFREWFKNLFGDLT

-599 SSGFGVSVGTAKGVS
+599 SSGFGVSVGASASKGVS

>member
-1 MNLFEVFIK
+1 M
-10 IGANTSESDKAIK
+10 
-23 DTGAKTKEL
+23 
-32 GEKVKSGLKT
+32 
-42 VAKVSAATMG
+42 
-52 AMAAGVS
+52 
-59 KVVKDATA
+59 
-67 AYADYEQLVGGVE
+67 
-80 TLFKQS
+80 
-86 SNTILQY
+86 
-93 ADNAYKTAGLSA
+93 
-105 NQYMDTVT
+105 
-113 SFSASL
+113 
-119 LQSLGG
+119 
-125 DTEKAAKQADKAI
+125 
-138 TDMADN
+138 
-144 SAKFGTDIQSIQYA
+144 
-158 YQGFAK
+158 
-164 QNFTML
+164 
-170 DNLKLGYGG
+170 YGG

-184 QRLLSDAEK
+184 ERLLRDAEK

-198 FDLSSYSDIVE
+198 FDISSYADIVE
-209 AIHAVQT
+209 AIHAVQK
-216 EMGITGTTAKEAA
+216 EMGIAGTTAKEAA

-243 QNLLVGI
+243 HNLLVGI

-259 LVDNFVESV
+259 LVDNFVDSV
-268 ATAAGNILPRVEQSL
+268 VIAAGNILPRVEQSL
-283 TGIGKLVDELA
+283 TGIGKLVDKLA
-294 PVIIAKLPD
+294 PVLIAKLPD
-303 LVDKVLP
+303 VVNKVLP
-310 GLLNAAVDAVN
+310 GLLDAT
-321 ALAQSIPNLLTSLL
+321 ANLLNGVLDVLPTLMDGIVPPLL
-335 NAVIAFITDDSL
+335 SALSDVAAKLLETVPKFWDTTFKAILAFITSDSL
-347 PELVAQVIDTATQAV
+347 PQLIESAINAMTQTVIAI
-362 LALANT
+362 ANT

-375 NAMVESAL
+375 NAIIESAL
-383 DLILALVHGL
+383 DLVLALVRGL
-393 VDAIPQLIAAVPQ
+393 MDAIPQLIAAVPQ

-430 VALIHGLMEALPQL
+430 VALIHGLMEALPEL

-450 VIVAITN
+450 VIIAITN

-465 LISGGVRLLLAIAQ
+465 LISGGVRLLLAVAQ

-494 IIASIVDTFRSYN
+494 IIASIVDAFHSYN
-507 WGSIGKNI
+507 WSSIGKNI
-515 VAGMKQGVSNAWQ
+515 VAGMKQGVANAWK
-528 NFKDWFRNLFGDLT
+528 NFREWFKNLFGDLT

-599 SSGFGVSVGTAKGVS
+599 SAGFGVSVGTSASKGIS

>member
-1 MNLFEVFIK
+1 M
-10 IGANTSESDKAIK
+10 
-23 DTGAKTKEL
+23 
-32 GEKVKSGLKT
+32 
-42 VAKVSAATMG
+42 
-52 AMAAGVS
+52 
-59 KVVKDATA
+59 
-67 AYADYEQLVGGVE
+67 
-80 TLFKQS
+80 
-86 SNTILQY
+86 
-93 ADNAYKTAGLSA
+93 
-105 NQYMDTVT
+105 
-113 SFSASL
+113 
-119 LQSLGG
+119 
-125 DTEKAAKQADKAI
+125 
-138 TDMADN
+138 
-144 SAKFGTDIQSIQYA
+144 
-158 YQGFAK
+158 
-164 QNFTML
+164 
-170 DNLKLGYGG
+170 YGG

-216 EMGITGTTAKEAA
+216 EMGITGTTANEAEK
-229 TTIQGSVSSAKSAW
+229 TIQGSLSSAKSAW

-283 TGIGKLVDELA
+283 TGIVNLVDKLA
-294 PVIIAKLPD
+294 PVLIAKIPD
-303 LVDKVLP
+303 VVNTVLP
-310 GLLNAAVDAVN
+310 GLLDAAA
-321 ALAQSIPNLLTSLL
+321 NLVS
-335 NAVIAFITDDSL
+335 S
-347 PELVAQVIDTATQAV
+347 VIDALPALISGLLPTLLSALSGIVSKLMEAATQAV
-362 LALANT
+362 LALAQT

-375 NAMVESAL
+375 NAMIESAL
-383 DLILALVHGL
+383 DLVLALVHGL
-393 VDAIPQLIAAVPQ
+393 MDAIPQLIAAVPQ

-418 LPNIIAAAVEIM
+418 LPNIMAAAVEIM
-430 VALIHGLMEALPQL
+430 IALIHGLMEALPQL

-450 VIVAITN
+450 LIIAITN

-465 LISGGVRLLLAIAQ
+465 LISGGVQLLLAIAK

-507 WGSIGKNI
+507 WSSIGKNI
-515 VAGMKQGVSNAWQ
+515 VAGMKQGVANAWK
-528 NFKDWFRNLFGDLT
+528 NFREWFKNLFGDLT

-599 SSGFGVSVGTAKGVS
+599 SAGFGVSVGTSASKGVS

>member
-1 MNLFEVFIK
+1 M
-10 IGANTSESDKAIK
+10 
-23 DTGAKTKEL
+23 
-32 GEKVKSGLKT
+32 
-42 VAKVSAATMG
+42 
-52 AMAAGVS
+52 
-59 KVVKDATA
+59 
-67 AYADYEQLVGGVE
+67 
-80 TLFKQS
+80 
-86 SNTILQY
+86 
-93 ADNAYKTAGLSA
+93 
-105 NQYMDTVT
+105 
-113 SFSASL
+113 
-119 LQSLGG
+119 
-125 DTEKAAKQADKAI
+125 
-138 TDMADN
+138 
-144 SAKFGTDIQSIQYA
+144 
-158 YQGFAK
+158 
-164 QNFTML
+164 
-170 DNLKLGYGG
+170 YGG

-198 FDLSSYSDIVE
+198 FDISSYSDIVE
-209 AIHAVQT
+209 AIHAVQV

-259 LVDNFVESV
+259 LVDNFVDSV

-283 TGIGKLVDELA
+283 TGIVQLVDKLA

-303 LVDKVLP
+303 VVNKVLP
-310 GLLNAAVDAVN
+310 GLLDAA
-321 ALAQSIPNLLTSLL
+321 SNLLSG
-335 NAVIAFITDDSL
+335 
-347 PELVAQVIDTATQAV
+347 VIDVLPALINGIIPPLLSALSSVTEKLIESALQAV
-362 LALANT
+362 LAIAQT

-375 NAMVESAL
+375 NAMIESAL
-383 DLILALVHGL
+383 DLVLALVHGL
-393 VDAIPQLIAAVPQ
+393 LDAIPQLIGAVPQ

-430 VALIHGLMEALPQL
+430 VALIHGLMQAIPQL

-450 VIVAITN
+450 IIISITN

-465 LISGGVRLLLAIAQ
+465 LISGGIQLLLAIAK

-507 WGSIGKNI
+507 WGNIGKNI
-515 VAGMKQGVSNAWQ
+515 VAGMKQGVANAWK
-528 NFKDWFRNLFGDLT
+528 NFREWFRNLFGDLT

-599 SSGFGVSVGTAKGVS
+599 SAGFGVSVGTSASKGVS

-641 ANAAERKA
+641 ANAAERKV

>member
-1 MNLFEVFIK
+1 M
-10 IGANTSESDKAIK
+10 
-23 DTGAKTKEL
+23 
-32 GEKVKSGLKT
+32 
-42 VAKVSAATMG
+42 
-52 AMAAGVS
+52 
-59 KVVKDATA
+59 
-67 AYADYEQLVGGVE
+67 
-80 TLFKQS
+80 
-86 SNTILQY
+86 
-93 ADNAYKTAGLSA
+93 
-105 NQYMDTVT
+105 
-113 SFSASL
+113 
-119 LQSLGG
+119 
-125 DTEKAAKQADKAI
+125 
-138 TDMADN
+138 
-144 SAKFGTDIQSIQYA
+144 
-158 YQGFAK
+158 
-164 QNFTML
+164 
-170 DNLKLGYGG
+170 YGG

-216 EMGITGTTAKEAA
+216 EMGITGTTAKEAS

-283 TGIGKLVDELA
+283 TGIVKLVDKLA
-294 PVIIAKLPD
+294 PVLIAKLPD
-303 LVDKVLP
+303 VINKVLP
-310 GLLNAAVDAVN
+310 GLLDAAA
-321 ALAQSIPNLLTSLL
+321 NLVGS
-335 NAVIAFITDDSL
+335 
-347 PELVAQVIDTATQAV
+347 VIDALPALISGLLPTLLSALSSVTEKLLESAVQAV
-362 LALANT
+362 LAIAQT

-375 NAMVESAL
+375 NAMIESAL
-383 DLILALVHGL
+383 DLVLALVHGL
-393 VDAIPQLIAAVPQ
+393 LDAIPQLIAAVPQ

-450 VIVAITN
+450 LIIAITN

-465 LISGGVRLLLAIAQ
+465 LISGGVQLLLAIAK

-507 WGSIGKNI
+507 WSNIGKNI
-515 VAGMKQGVSNAWQ
+515 VAGMKQGVANAWK
-528 NFKDWFRNLFGDLT
+528 NFREWFKNLFGDLT

-599 SSGFGVSVGTAKGVS
+599 SSGFGVSVGTSASKGVS

>member
-1 MNLFEVFIK
+1 M
-10 IGANTSESDKAIK
+10 ANI
-23 DTGAKTKEL
+23 
-32 GEKVKSGLKT
+32 
-42 VAKVSAATMG
+42 M
-52 AMAAGVS
+52 
-59 KVVKDATA
+59 
-67 AYADYEQLVGGVE
+67 
-80 TLFKQS
+80 
-86 SNTILQY
+86 
-93 ADNAYKTAGLSA
+93 
-105 NQYMDTVT
+105 
-113 SFSASL
+113 
-119 LQSLGG
+119 
-125 DTEKAAKQADKAI
+125 
-138 TDMADN
+138 
-144 SAKFGTDIQSIQYA
+144 
-158 YQGFAK
+158 
-164 QNFTML
+164 
-170 DNLKLGYGG
+170 YGG

-184 QRLLSDAEK
+184 QRLLKDAEK

-198 FDLSSYSDIVE
+198 FDISSYSDIVE

-259 LVDNFVESV
+259 LVDNFVDSV

-283 TGIGKLVDELA
+283 TGVVNLVDKLA

-303 LVDKVLP
+303 VVNKVLP
-310 GLLNAAVDAVN
+310 GLLDAA
-321 ALAQSIPNLLTSLL
+321 SNLVSG
-335 NAVIAFITDDSL
+335 
-347 PELVAQVIDTATQAV
+347 VIDVLPALISGIVPTLLSALSGIVSKLTEAATQAV
-362 LALANT
+362 LTLALT

-375 NAMVESAL
+375 NAMIESAL
-383 DLILALVHGL
+383 ELVLALVHGL
-393 VDAIPQLIAAVPQ
+393 LDAIPQLIAAVPQ

-430 VALIHGLMEALPQL
+430 VALIHGLMQAIPQL

-450 VIVAITN
+450 IIMSITN

-465 LISGGVRLLLAIAQ
+465 LISGGIQLLLAIAK

-484 IPDMVAMIPR
+484 IPDMVAMLPR

-507 WGSIGKNI
+507 WSNIGKNI
-515 VAGMKQGVSNAWQ
+515 VAGMKQGVANAWK
-528 NFKDWFRNLFGDLT
+528 NFREWFKNLFGDLT

>member
-10 IGANTSESDKAIK
+10 IGADTSESDKAIK

-52 AMAAGVS
+52 AMAAGVA

-86 SNTILQY
+86 SDTVLQY

-125 DTEKAAKQADKAI
+125 DTAKAAKQADKAI

-209 AIHAVQT
+209 AIHAVQK
-216 EMGITGTTAKEAA
+216 EMGITGTTAKEASA
-229 TTIQGSVSSAKSAW
+229 TIQGSLSSAKSAW

-259 LVDNFVESV
+259 LVDNFVDSV

-283 TGIGKLVDELA
+283 TGIVNLVDKLA
-294 PVIIAKLPD
+294 PVLIAKIPD
-303 LVDKVLP
+303 VVNTVLP
-310 GLLNAAVDAVN
+310 GLLDAAA
-321 ALAQSIPNLLTSLL
+321 NLVGS
-335 NAVIAFITDDSL
+335 
-347 PELVAQVIDTATQAV
+347 VIDAIPALISGLLPTLLSALSSVTEKLMESAVQAV
-362 LALANT
+362 LAIAQT

-375 NAMVESAL
+375 NAMIESAL
-383 DLILALVHGL
+383 DLVLALVHGL
-393 VDAIPQLIAAVPQ
+393 MDAIPQLIAAVPQ

-418 LPNIIAAAVEIM
+418 LPNIMAAAVEIM
-430 VALIHGLMEALPQL
+430 VALIHGLMEALPEL

-450 VIVAITN
+450 LIIAITN

-465 LISGGVRLLLAIAQ
+465 LISGGVQLLLAVAQ

-507 WGSIGKNI
+507 WSSIGKNI
-515 VAGMKQGVSNAWQ
+515 VAGMKQGVANAWK
-528 NFKDWFRNLFGDLT
+528 NFREWFRNLFGDLT

-599 SSGFGVSVGTAKGVS
+599 SAGFGVSVGASKGVS

>member
-1 MNLFEVFIK
+1 M
-10 IGANTSESDKAIK
+10 ANI
-23 DTGAKTKEL
+23 
-32 GEKVKSGLKT
+32 
-42 VAKVSAATMG
+42 M
-52 AMAAGVS
+52 
-59 KVVKDATA
+59 
-67 AYADYEQLVGGVE
+67 
-80 TLFKQS
+80 
-86 SNTILQY
+86 
-93 ADNAYKTAGLSA
+93 
-105 NQYMDTVT
+105 
-113 SFSASL
+113 
-119 LQSLGG
+119 
-125 DTEKAAKQADKAI
+125 
-138 TDMADN
+138 
-144 SAKFGTDIQSIQYA
+144 
-158 YQGFAK
+158 
-164 QNFTML
+164 
-170 DNLKLGYGG
+170 YGG

-184 QRLLSDAEK
+184 QRLLKDAEK

-216 EMGITGTTAKEAA
+216 EMGITGTTAKEAS

-259 LVDNFVESV
+259 LVDNFVDSV
-268 ATAAGNILPRVEQSL
+268 ATAAGNILSRVEQSL
-283 TGIGKLVDELA
+283 TGIVKLVDKLA
-294 PVIIAKLPD
+294 PVIIEKLPD
-303 LVDKVLP
+303 VVNKVLP
-310 GLLNAAVDAVN
+310 GLLDAAA
-321 ALAQSIPNLLTSLL
+321 NLVGS
-335 NAVIAFITDDSL
+335 
-347 PELVAQVIDTATQAV
+347 VIDAIPALISGLLPTLLSALSSVTEKLLDSAVQAV
-362 LALANT
+362 LAIAQT

-375 NAMVESAL
+375 NAMIESAL
-383 DLILALVHGL
+383 DLVLALVHGL
-393 VDAIPQLIAAVPQ
+393 MDAIPQLIAAVPQ

-450 VIVAITN
+450 LIIAITN

-465 LISGGVRLLLAIAQ
+465 LISGGVQLLLAVAK

-507 WGSIGKNI
+507 WSSIGKNI
-515 VAGMKQGVSNAWQ
+515 VAGMKQGVANAWK
-528 NFKDWFRNLFGDLT
+528 NFREWFKNLFGDLT

-599 SSGFGVSVGTAKGVS
+599 SAGFGVSVGASASKGVS

>member
-1 MNLFEVFIK
+1 M
-10 IGANTSESDKAIK
+10 
-23 DTGAKTKEL
+23 
-32 GEKVKSGLKT
+32 
-42 VAKVSAATMG
+42 
-52 AMAAGVS
+52 
-59 KVVKDATA
+59 
-67 AYADYEQLVGGVE
+67 
-80 TLFKQS
+80 
-86 SNTILQY
+86 
-93 ADNAYKTAGLSA
+93 
-105 NQYMDTVT
+105 
-113 SFSASL
+113 
-119 LQSLGG
+119 
-125 DTEKAAKQADKAI
+125 
-138 TDMADN
+138 
-144 SAKFGTDIQSIQYA
+144 
-158 YQGFAK
+158 
-164 QNFTML
+164 
-170 DNLKLGYGG
+170 YGG

-209 AIHAVQT
+209 AIHAVQV

-229 TTIQGSVSSAKSAW
+229 TTIQGSVSSAKAAW

-268 ATAAGNILPRVEQSL
+268 ATAAGNIIPRVEQSL
-283 TGIGKLVDELA
+283 TGIVNLVDKLA
-294 PVIIAKLPD
+294 PVLIAKIPD
-303 LVDKVLP
+303 VINKVFP
-310 GLLNAAVDAVN
+310 GLLDAAA
-321 ALAQSIPNLLTSLL
+321 NLVS
-335 NAVIAFITDDSL
+335 S
-347 PELVAQVIDTATQAV
+347 VIDALPALIGGIVPPLLSALSGVVSKLMESATQAV
-362 LALANT
+362 IAIANT

-375 NAMVESAL
+375 NAMIESAL
-383 DLILALVHGL
+383 DLALALVHGL
-393 VDAIPQLIAAVPQ
+393 MDAIPQLINAVPP

-411 TATIITE
+411 VTTIITE
-418 LPNIIAAAVEIM
+418 LPNIISAAVEIM
-430 VALIHGLMEALPQL
+430 VALIHGLMQAIPQL

-450 VIVAITN
+450 IIISITN

-465 LISGGVRLLLAIAQ
+465 LISGGIQLLLAIAK

-484 IPDMVAMIPR
+484 TPDMVAMIPKV
-494 IIASIVDTFRSYN
+494 IASIVDTFRSYN
-507 WGSIGKNI
+507 WSSIGKNI
-515 VAGMKQGVSNAWQ
+515 VAGMKQGVSNAWK

-599 SSGFGVSVGTAKGVS
+599 SAGFGVSVGTSASKGVS

-641 ANAAERKA
+641 ANAAERKV

>member
-1 MNLFEVFIK
+1 M
-10 IGANTSESDKAIK
+10 
-23 DTGAKTKEL
+23 
-32 GEKVKSGLKT
+32 
-42 VAKVSAATMG
+42 
-52 AMAAGVS
+52 
-59 KVVKDATA
+59 
-67 AYADYEQLVGGVE
+67 
-80 TLFKQS
+80 
-86 SNTILQY
+86 
-93 ADNAYKTAGLSA
+93 
-105 NQYMDTVT
+105 
-113 SFSASL
+113 
-119 LQSLGG
+119 
-125 DTEKAAKQADKAI
+125 
-138 TDMADN
+138 
-144 SAKFGTDIQSIQYA
+144 
-158 YQGFAK
+158 
-164 QNFTML
+164 
-170 DNLKLGYGG
+170 YGG

-216 EMGITGTTAKEAA
+216 EMGITGTTAKEASA
-229 TTIQGSVSSAKSAW
+229 TIQGSLSSAKSAW

-259 LVDNFVESV
+259 LVDNFVDSV

-283 TGIGKLVDELA
+283 TGIVQLVDKLA
-294 PVIIAKLPD
+294 PVLIAKLPD
-303 LVDKVLP
+303 VINKVLP
-310 GLLNAAVDAVN
+310 GLLDAAANLVSSLIDALP
-321 ALAQSIPNLLTSLL
+321 ALISGLLPTLL
-335 NAVIAFITDDSL
+335 SALSSVTEKLLESAV
-347 PELVAQVIDTATQAV
+347 QAV
-362 LALANT
+362 LAIAQT

-375 NAMVESAL
+375 NAMIESAL
-383 DLILALVHGL
+383 DLVLALVQGL
-393 VDAIPQLIAAVPQ
+393 MDAIPQLIAAVPQ

-418 LPNIIAAAVEIM
+418 LPNIMAAAVEIM
-430 VALIHGLMEALPQL
+430 VALIHGLMEALPEL

-450 VIVAITN
+450 LIIAITN

-465 LISGGVRLLLAIAQ
+465 LISGGVQLLLAIAK

-507 WGSIGKNI
+507 WSSIGKNI
-515 VAGMKQGVSNAWQ
+515 VAGMKQGVANAWK
-528 NFKDWFRNLFGDLT
+528 NFREWFKNLFGDLT

-599 SSGFGVSVGTAKGVS
+599 SAGFGVSVGTSSAKGVS

>member
-10 IGANTSESDKAIK
+10 IGADTSESDKAIK

-52 AMAAGVS
+52 AMAAGVA

-86 SNTILQY
+86 SDAVLQY

-105 NQYMDTVT
+105 NQYMETVT

-125 DTEKAAKQADKAI
+125 DTAKAAKYADMAI
-138 TDMADN
+138 TDLADN
-144 SAKFGTDIQSIQYA
+144 SNKMGTDMQSLQYA

-164 QNFTML
+164 QNYTML

-259 LVDNFVESV
+259 LVDNFVDSV
-268 ATAAGNILPRVEQSL
+268 ATAASNILPRVEQSL
-283 TGIGKLVDELA
+283 TGIVQLVDKLA
-294 PVIIAKLPD
+294 PVLIAKLPE
-303 LVDKVLP
+303 VINTVLP
-310 GLLNAAVDAVN
+310 GLLDAAA
-321 ALAQSIPNLLTSLL
+321 NLVGS
-335 NAVIAFITDDSL
+335 
-347 PELVAQVIDTATQAV
+347 VIDALPALISGLLPTLLSALSGIVSKLMEAATQAV
-362 LALANT
+362 LALAQT

-375 NAMVESAL
+375 NAMIESAL
-383 DLILALVHGL
+383 DLVLALVHGL
-393 VDAIPQLIAAVPQ
+393 LDAIPQLIAAVPQ

-450 VIVAITN
+450 IIIAVTN

-465 LISGGVRLLLAIAQ
+465 LISGGVQLLLAIAK

-507 WGSIGKNI
+507 WSSIGKNI
-515 VAGMKQGVSNAWQ
+515 VAGMKQGVANAWK
-528 NFKDWFRNLFGDLT
+528 NFREWFKNLFGDLT

-557 FKKIGQFTTEGLA
+557 FKKIGKFTTEGLA

-599 SSGFGVSVGTAKGVS
+599 SSGFGVSVGTSATKGVS

>member
-1 MNLFEVFIK
+1 M
-10 IGANTSESDKAIK
+10 
-23 DTGAKTKEL
+23 
-32 GEKVKSGLKT
+32 
-42 VAKVSAATMG
+42 
-52 AMAAGVS
+52 
-59 KVVKDATA
+59 
-67 AYADYEQLVGGVE
+67 
-80 TLFKQS
+80 
-86 SNTILQY
+86 
-93 ADNAYKTAGLSA
+93 
-105 NQYMDTVT
+105 
-113 SFSASL
+113 
-119 LQSLGG
+119 
-125 DTEKAAKQADKAI
+125 
-138 TDMADN
+138 
-144 SAKFGTDIQSIQYA
+144 
-158 YQGFAK
+158 
-164 QNFTML
+164 
-170 DNLKLGYGG
+170 YGG

-198 FDLSSYSDIVE
+198 FDISSYSDIVE

-250 ADDNQDFGK
+250 ADDNQDFDK
-259 LVDNFVESV
+259 LVDNFVDSV

-283 TGIGKLVDELA
+283 TGIVKLVDKLA
-294 PVIIAKLPD
+294 PVLIAKLPD
-303 LVDKVLP
+303 VINKVLP
-310 GLLNAAVDAVN
+310 GLLDAAA
-321 ALAQSIPNLLTSLL
+321 NLVGS
-335 NAVIAFITDDSL
+335 
-347 PELVAQVIDTATQAV
+347 VIDAIPALISGLLPTLLSALSGIVSKLTEAATQAV
-362 LALANT
+362 LALAQT

-375 NAMVESAL
+375 NAMIESAL
-383 DLILALVHGL
+383 DLVLALVHGL
-393 VDAIPQLIAAVPQ
+393 LDAIPQLIAAAPR
-406 LVGAI
+406 LVDAI
-411 TATIITE
+411 EATIITE
-418 LPNIIAAAVEIM
+418 LPNIIAAAVEIV
-430 VALIHGLMEALPQL
+430 VALIHGLMEALPEL

-450 VIVAITN
+450 LIIAITN

-484 IPDMVAMIPR
+484 TPDMVAMIPR

-507 WGSIGKNI
+507 WSSIGKNI
-515 VAGMKQGVSNAWQ
+515 VAGMKQGVANAWK
-528 NFKDWFRNLFGDLT
+528 NFREWFKNLFGDLT

-557 FKKIGQFTTEGLA
+557 FKKIGKFTTEGLA

-575 GGKDAFSAIKDVSQ
+575 GGKDAFSAIKNVSQ

-599 SSGFGVSVGTAKGVS
+599 SSGFGVSVGTSSSRGVS

>member
-1 MNLFEVFIK
+1 M
-10 IGANTSESDKAIK
+10 ANI
-23 DTGAKTKEL
+23 
-32 GEKVKSGLKT
+32 
-42 VAKVSAATMG
+42 M
-52 AMAAGVS
+52 
-59 KVVKDATA
+59 
-67 AYADYEQLVGGVE
+67 
-80 TLFKQS
+80 
-86 SNTILQY
+86 
-93 ADNAYKTAGLSA
+93 
-105 NQYMDTVT
+105 
-113 SFSASL
+113 
-119 LQSLGG
+119 
-125 DTEKAAKQADKAI
+125 
-138 TDMADN
+138 
-144 SAKFGTDIQSIQYA
+144 
-158 YQGFAK
+158 
-164 QNFTML
+164 
-170 DNLKLGYGG
+170 YGG

-184 QRLLSDAEK
+184 QRLLSEAEK

-198 FDLSSYSDIVE
+198 FDISSYSDIVE

-243 QNLLVGI
+243 QNLLVGV

-259 LVDNFVESV
+259 LVDNFVDSV

-283 TGIGKLVDELA
+283 TGIVKLVDELA
-294 PVIIAKLPD
+294 PMLIAKLPD
-303 LVDKVLP
+303 VINKVLP
-310 GLLNAAVDAVN
+310 GLLDAAA
-321 ALAQSIPNLLTSLL
+321 NLVGS
-335 NAVIAFITDDSL
+335 
-347 PELVAQVIDTATQAV
+347 VIDALPALISGLVPTLLSALSSVTEKLLESAVQAV
-362 LALANT
+362 LAIAQT

-375 NAMVESAL
+375 NAMIESAL
-383 DLILALVHGL
+383 DLVLALVHGL
-393 VDAIPQLIAAVPQ
+393 LDAIPQLIAAVPQ
-406 LVGAI
+406 LIGAI

-418 LPNIIAAAVEIM
+418 LPNIMAAAVEIM

-450 VIVAITN
+450 IIIAVTN

-465 LISGGVRLLLAIAQ
+465 LISGGVQLLLAIAQ

-507 WGSIGKNI
+507 WSNIGKNI
-515 VAGMKQGVSNAWQ
+515 VAGMKQGVANAWK
-528 NFKDWFRNLFGDLT
+528 NFREWFKNLFGDLT

-599 SSGFGVSVGTAKGVS
+599 SSGFGVSVGTSKGVS

>member
-1 MNLFEVFIK
+1 M
-10 IGANTSESDKAIK
+10 
-23 DTGAKTKEL
+23 
-32 GEKVKSGLKT
+32 
-42 VAKVSAATMG
+42 
-52 AMAAGVS
+52 
-59 KVVKDATA
+59 
-67 AYADYEQLVGGVE
+67 
-80 TLFKQS
+80 
-86 SNTILQY
+86 
-93 ADNAYKTAGLSA
+93 
-105 NQYMDTVT
+105 
-113 SFSASL
+113 
-119 LQSLGG
+119 
-125 DTEKAAKQADKAI
+125 
-138 TDMADN
+138 
-144 SAKFGTDIQSIQYA
+144 
-158 YQGFAK
+158 
-164 QNFTML
+164 
-170 DNLKLGYGG
+170 YGG

-184 QRLLSDAEK
+184 QRLLSEAEK

-198 FDLSSYSDIVE
+198 FDISSYSDIVE

-259 LVDNFVESV
+259 LVDNFVDSV

-283 TGIGKLVDELA
+283 TGIVQLVDKLA

-303 LVDKVLP
+303 VVNKVLP
-310 GLLNAAVDAVN
+310 GLLDAA
-321 ALAQSIPNLLTSLL
+321 SNLLSG
-335 NAVIAFITDDSL
+335 
-347 PELVAQVIDTATQAV
+347 VIDVLPALINGIIPPLLSALSSVTEKLLESAVQAV
-362 LALANT
+362 LAIAQT

-375 NAMVESAL
+375 NAMIESAL
-383 DLILALVHGL
+383 DLVLALVHGL
-393 VDAIPQLIAAVPQ
+393 MDAIPQLIAAVPQ

-418 LPNIIAAAVEIM
+418 LPNIMAAAVEIM
-430 VALIHGLMEALPQL
+430 VALIHGLMEALPEL

-450 VIVAITN
+450 IIISITN

-465 LISGGVRLLLAIAQ
+465 LISGGIQLLLAIAQ

-507 WGSIGKNI
+507 WSSIGKNI
-515 VAGMKQGVSNAWQ
+515 VAGMKQGVANAWK
-528 NFKDWFRNLFGDLT
+528 NFREWFKNLFGDLT

-599 SSGFGVSVGTAKGVS
+599 SSGFGVSVGASASKGVS

>member
-1 MNLFEVFIK
+1 M
-10 IGANTSESDKAIK
+10 
-23 DTGAKTKEL
+23 
-32 GEKVKSGLKT
+32 
-42 VAKVSAATMG
+42 
-52 AMAAGVS
+52 
-59 KVVKDATA
+59 
-67 AYADYEQLVGGVE
+67 
-80 TLFKQS
+80 
-86 SNTILQY
+86 
-93 ADNAYKTAGLSA
+93 
-105 NQYMDTVT
+105 
-113 SFSASL
+113 
-119 LQSLGG
+119 
-125 DTEKAAKQADKAI
+125 
-138 TDMADN
+138 
-144 SAKFGTDIQSIQYA
+144 
-158 YQGFAK
+158 
-164 QNFTML
+164 
-170 DNLKLGYGG
+170 YGG

-184 QRLLSDAEK
+184 QRLLKDAEK

-198 FDLSSYSDIVE
+198 YDISSYSDIVE

-216 EMGITGTTAKEAA
+216 EMGITGTTAKEASM
-229 TTIQGSVSSAKSAW
+229 TIQGSVSSAKSAW

-321 ALAQSIPNLLTSLL
+321 AVAQSIPSLLTSLL

-347 PELVAQVIDTATQAV
+347 PELVAQMIDAATQAV
-362 LALANT
+362 LALVKT

-393 VDAIPQLIAAVPQ
+393 LDAIPQLIAAVPQ

-418 LPNIIAAAVEIM
+418 LPNIMAAAVEIM
-430 VALIHGLMEALPQL
+430 VALIHGLMEALPEL

-450 VIVAITN
+450 IIMSITN

-465 LISGGVRLLLAIAQ
+465 LISGGVQLLLAVAK

-507 WGSIGKNI
+507 WSSIGKNI
-515 VAGMKQGVSNAWQ
+515 VAGMKQGVANAWK
-528 NFKDWFRNLFGDLT
+528 NFREWFKNLFGDLT
-542 NIAKKILG
+542 YIAKKILG

-557 FKKIGQFTTEGLA
+557 FKKIGKFTTEGLA

-575 GGKDAFSAIKDVSQ
+575 GGKDAFSAIRDVSQ

-599 SSGFGVSVGTAKGVS
+599 SAGFGVSVGATRGVS

>member
-10 IGANTSESDKAIK
+10 IGADTSESDKAIK

-52 AMAAGVS
+52 AMAAGVA

-67 AYADYEQLVGGVE
+67 AYANYEQLVGGVE

-86 SNTILQY
+86 SDTVLQY

-105 NQYMDTVT
+105 NQYMETVT

-125 DTEKAAKQADKAI
+125 DTAKAAKQADKAI

-144 SAKFGTDIQSIQYA
+144 ANKMGTDIQLIQYA

-170 DNLKLGYGG
+170 DNLKLGYAG

-216 EMGITGTTAKEAA
+216 EMGITGTTAKEAS
-229 TTIQGSVSSAKSAW
+229 TTIQGSLSSAKSAW

-259 LVDNFVESV
+259 LVDNFVDSV

-283 TGIGKLVDELA
+283 AGIVKLVDELA

-303 LVDKVLP
+303 VVNKVLP
-310 GLLNAAVDAVN
+310 GLLDAAA
-321 ALAQSIPNLLTSLL
+321 NLVGS
-335 NAVIAFITDDSL
+335 
-347 PELVAQVIDTATQAV
+347 VIDAIPALISGLLPTLLSALSGIVSKLTEAATQAV
-362 LALANT
+362 LALAQT

-375 NAMVESAL
+375 NAMIESAL
-383 DLILALVHGL
+383 DLVLALVHGL
-393 VDAIPQLIAAVPQ
+393 LDAIPQLIAAVPQ

-430 VALIHGLMEALPQL
+430 FALIHGLMEALPEL
-444 MAYVPN
+444 IAYVPN
-450 VIVAITN
+450 LIIAITN

-465 LISGGVRLLLAIAQ
+465 LMGGGIQLLLAIAQ

-484 IPDMVAMIPR
+484 TPDMVAMIPR

-507 WGSIGKNI
+507 WSSIGKNI
-515 VAGMKQGVSNAWQ
+515 VAGMKQGVANAWK
-528 NFKDWFRNLFGDLT
+528 NFREWFKNLFGDLT

-599 SSGFGVSVGTAKGVS
+599 SAGFGVSVGASTSKGVS

>member
-1 MNLFEVFIK
+1 M
-10 IGANTSESDKAIK
+10 
-23 DTGAKTKEL
+23 
-32 GEKVKSGLKT
+32 
-42 VAKVSAATMG
+42 
-52 AMAAGVS
+52 
-59 KVVKDATA
+59 
-67 AYADYEQLVGGVE
+67 
-80 TLFKQS
+80 
-86 SNTILQY
+86 
-93 ADNAYKTAGLSA
+93 
-105 NQYMDTVT
+105 
-113 SFSASL
+113 
-119 LQSLGG
+119 
-125 DTEKAAKQADKAI
+125 
-138 TDMADN
+138 
-144 SAKFGTDIQSIQYA
+144 
-158 YQGFAK
+158 
-164 QNFTML
+164 
-170 DNLKLGYGG
+170 YGG

-184 QRLLSDAEK
+184 QRLLKDAEK

-216 EMGITGTTAKEAA
+216 EMGITGTTAKEAS

-259 LVDNFVESV
+259 LVDNFVDSV

-283 TGIGKLVDELA
+283 TGIVKLVDELA
-294 PVIIAKLPD
+294 PVLIAKLPD
-303 LVDKVLP
+303 VINTVLP
-310 GLLNAAVDAVN
+310 GLLDAAA
-321 ALAQSIPNLLTSLL
+321 NLVGS
-335 NAVIAFITDDSL
+335 
-347 PELVAQVIDTATQAV
+347 VIDALPALISGLLPTLLSALSGIVSKLMEAGTQAV
-362 LALANT
+362 LALAQT

-375 NAMVESAL
+375 NAMIESAL
-383 DLILALVHGL
+383 DLVLALVHGL
-393 VDAIPQLIAAVPQ
+393 LDAIPQLIAAVPQ

-430 VALIHGLMEALPQL
+430 VALIHGLMEALPEL

-450 VIVAITN
+450 LIIAITN

-465 LISGGVRLLLAIAQ
+465 LISGGVQLLLAIAK

-484 IPDMVAMIPR
+484 TPDMVAMIPR

-507 WGSIGKNI
+507 WSSIGKNI
-515 VAGMKQGVSNAWQ
+515 VAGMKQGVANAWK
-528 NFKDWFRNLFGDLT
+528 NFREWFKNLFGDLT

-599 SSGFGVSVGTAKGVS
+599 SAGFGVSVGTPSTRGVS

>member
-1 MNLFEVFIK
+1 M
-10 IGANTSESDKAIK
+10 
-23 DTGAKTKEL
+23 
-32 GEKVKSGLKT
+32 
-42 VAKVSAATMG
+42 
-52 AMAAGVS
+52 
-59 KVVKDATA
+59 
-67 AYADYEQLVGGVE
+67 
-80 TLFKQS
+80 
-86 SNTILQY
+86 
-93 ADNAYKTAGLSA
+93 
-105 NQYMDTVT
+105 
-113 SFSASL
+113 
-119 LQSLGG
+119 
-125 DTEKAAKQADKAI
+125 
-138 TDMADN
+138 
-144 SAKFGTDIQSIQYA
+144 
-158 YQGFAK
+158 
-164 QNFTML
+164 
-170 DNLKLGYGG
+170 YGG

-216 EMGITGTTAKEAA
+216 EMGITGTTAKEASA
-229 TTIQGSVSSAKSAW
+229 TIQGSLSSAKSAW

-268 ATAAGNILPRVEQSL
+268 VIAAGNILPRVEQSL
-283 TGIGKLVDELA
+283 TGIVNLVDKLA
-294 PVIIAKLPD
+294 PVLIEKIPD
-303 LVDKVLP
+303 VVNKVLP
-310 GLLNAAVDAVN
+310 GLLDAAA
-321 ALAQSIPNLLTSLL
+321 NLVGS
-335 NAVIAFITDDSL
+335 
-347 PELVAQVIDTATQAV
+347 VIDALPALISGLLPTLLSALSSVTEKLLESAVQAV
-362 LALANT
+362 LAIANT

-375 NAMVESAL
+375 NAMIESAL
-383 DLILALVHGL
+383 DLVLALVHGL
-393 VDAIPQLIAAVPQ
+393 LDAIPQLIAAVPQ

-411 TATIITE
+411 EATIITE
-418 LPNIIAAAVEIM
+418 LPNIIAAAVEIV
-430 VALIHGLMEALPQL
+430 VALIHGLMEALPEL
-444 MAYVPN
+444 IAYVPN
-450 VIVAITN
+450 LIIAITN

-465 LISGGVRLLLAIAQ
+465 LISGGVQLLLAIAQ

-494 IIASIVDTFRSYN
+494 IIASIIDTFRSYN
-507 WGSIGKNI
+507 WSSIGKNI
-515 VAGMKQGVSNAWQ
+515 VAGMKQGVANAWK
-528 NFKDWFRNLFGDLT
+528 NFREWFKNLFGDLT

-557 FKKIGQFTTEGLA
+557 FKKIGKFTTEGLA

-599 SSGFGVSVGTAKGVS
+599 SAGFGVSVGASKGVS